1 MSLLS
6 ESHLDEILRAKN
18 PWWAT
23 GALPQR
29 ARTTAPRRQDA
40 TLRDTGRAT
49 LLVGPRRSGKTSALF
64 RLVDSHLRS
73 DGHPRDVAY
82 LPLDHPLLRLAPLG
96 QLVDRALKLMDARE
110 RPRLLLDGI
119 QALPQWPERF
129 VETVKTRPYPRILAA
144 ASVAPGIGETCFDVL
159 SLPTLSFREFC
170 DLRGIPDLGIP
181 PLDPLKPR
189 LPEEVDSGDD
199 RLFARVLDPLLADY
213 LVRGGFPETVLEP
226 DTAAGHQLVREG
238 VVARAVYQDLPAVV
252 GVMKLADLERVLLAA
267 LLKGG
272 SPLVMEA
279 LGDALELDLK
289 TVHRYFDHLQRAFL
303 LTSLKNF
310 AAATDRSR
318 ARLHAADPAIANALC
333 ERGAAVLAHAAER
346 RSLLAGALVAHVQR
360 AATERGLDV
369 AYFREGD
376 LEAEAVL
383 VTPDG
388 AVPIVLVD
396 HDEAGDEEAAAAERL
411 LKRVQGGSAFLLSR
425 GGPRRRAPLTFF
437 ETINHLPAAYFLYAL
452 G

>member
-6 ESHLDEILRAKN
+6 ESRLDEILRSNN

-29 ARTTAPRRQDA
+29 GRATAPRRQDA
-40 TLRDTGRAT
+40 TLLGTGRPT
-49 LLVGPRRSGKTSALF
+49 LVAGPRRSGKTCALL
-64 RLVDSHLRS
+64 RLVDAHLRA

-96 QLVDRALKLMDARE
+96 QLVDRALKLMEARE

-129 VETVKTRPYPRILAA
+129 VDVVRTRPYPRITAA
-144 ASVAPGIGETCFDVL
+144 SSVAPGNEEGCFEVVP
-159 SLPTLSFREFC
+159 LPTLSFREFC
-170 DLRGIPDLGIP
+170 DLRGIPDLGVP
-181 PLDPLKPR
+181 PLDPLRPR
-189 LPEEVDSGDD
+189 LPDEVDSGDD

-226 DTAAGHQLVREG
+226 DTAAGHQIVREG

-252 GVMKLADLERVLLAA
+252 SVMKLADLERVLLAA
-267 LLKGG
+267 LLQGG

-279 LGDALELDLK
+279 MGDALELDLK
-289 TVHRYFDHLQRAFL
+289 TVHRYFEHLQRAFL

-318 ARLHAADPAIANALC
+318 ARLHASDPAIANALC
-333 ERGAAVLAHAAER
+333 ELGPAVLARAAER
-346 RSLLAGALVAHVQR
+346 RSLLAGALVAHLQR
-360 AATERGLDV
+360 LATERGLDL

-376 LEAEAVL
+376 LDADAVL
-383 VTPDG
+383 VSPDG
-388 AVPIVLVD
+388 AVPIVLLD
-396 HDEAGDEEAAAAERL
+396 QDEAGDEEAAAAERL